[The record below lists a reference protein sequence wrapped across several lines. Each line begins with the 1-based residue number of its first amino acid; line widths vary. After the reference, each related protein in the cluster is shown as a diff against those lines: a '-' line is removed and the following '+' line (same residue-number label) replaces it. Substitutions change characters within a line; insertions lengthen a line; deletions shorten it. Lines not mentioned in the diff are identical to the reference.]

1 MDGIP
6 LHIFLFFTYFGIQ
19 LQASSTTATL
29 STTTITTP
37 ATTERMADQWAN
49 KFEQLGITDDQ
60 LNLDERWANLLGDPF
75 LLKSIDDR
83 EHEPVKK
90 IEVVF

>member
-1 MDGIP
+1 MFDFKSG
-6 LHIFLFFTYFGIQ
+6 LNLFFVSYFGIQ
-19 LQASSTTATL
+19 LQVPTTTL

-49 KFEQLGITDDQ
+49 KFEQLGITDDESI
-60 LNLDERWANLLGDPF
+60 LNERWANLGLDPF

-83 EHEPVKK
+83 EHEPLKK
-90 IEVVF
+90 IEVVI

>member
-1 MDGIP
+1 M
-6 LHIFLFFTYFGIQ
+6 FFTYFGIQ
-19 LQASSTTATL
+19 LQAPSTTATL
-29 STTTITTP
+29 STTTTLTTP

-49 KFEQLGITDDQ
+49 KFEQLGITDDE

>member
-1 MDGIP
+1 MEW
-6 LHIFLFFTYFGIQ
+6 LNSFIFCFLLILAYNQ
-19 LQASSTTATL
+19 LQVPTTTL

-49 KFEQLGITDDQ
+49 KFEQLGITDEESI
-60 LNLDERWANLLGDPF
+60 LNERWANLGLDPF
-75 LLKSIDDR
+75 LLNSIDDR
-83 EHEPVKK
+83 EDEPLKK

>member
-1 MDGIP
+1 M
-6 LHIFLFFTYFGIQ
+6 FFTFFGILQ
-19 LQASSTTATL
+19 LQAPSTTATL

-49 KFEQLGITDDQ
+49 KFEQLGITDDE